1 MSEMAILCFVLA
13 LIAYLFSLKRQTTIR
28 RFWGLVMAISATVFA
43 FSLKVSTGFLF
54 TGLSLL
60 FFALFWFKQSSLR
73 RSGLAL
79 ALLAFFIF
87 AYQEGTAGSRPV
99 DPSPNSPTEQVES
112 STPKRTREKKA
123 KEERSSSSSAPE
135 KAHQSQAE
143 SKQDEAHSPSLSKD
157 DDVIIQQRQE
167 QWRTVPGFD
176 SRAKY
181 VTVNHNVPYF
191 TTKELSVL
199 DPFTHFSDLDSLGR
213 VGQAEGVLAPELMPA
228 SDRESI
234 QHVKPTG
241 WEQRRYANVPGGWLY
256 NRSHLIGFQLSG
268 ENANPQNLMTGTRFF
283 NAEGML
289 PFENFVA
296 SYIEDEEE
304 LVRYRITPVF
314 IGRELLARGIYM
326 EAQSLADGGQ
336 AVKMNVFIPNHQ
348 PGVELNYATGAS
360 VGPEGPVQDGELP
373 NLNE

>member
-1 MSEMAILCFVLA
+1 MSEMAIICFVLA
-13 LIAYLFSLKRQTTIR
+13 LIAYLFSLKRQSNIR
-28 RFWGLVMAISATVFA
+28 HFWGLVMAISATVFA

-60 FFALFWFKQSSLR
+60 FFSLFWFKERKLR

-87 AYQEGTAGSRPV
+87 AYQEGTGDSRPV
-99 DPSPNSPTEQVES
+99 DVTPSPQTEQ
-112 STPKRTREKKA
+112 A
-123 KEERSSSSSAPE
+123 KHQASQSAGSQETKGHYSSSSSSTK
-135 KAHQSQAE
+135 KARQSQAE
-143 SKQDEAHSPSLSKD
+143 SKQDEARSPSLAKD

-228 SDRESI
+228 LERGSI

-268 ENANPQNLMTGTRFF
+268 ENDNPKNLMTGTRFF

-314 IGRELLARGIYM
+314 IGQELLARGIYM

-348 PGVELNYATGAS
+348 PGVDINYATGAS
-360 VGPEGPVQDGELP
+360 KGPEGPVQDGELP